1 MILLTGATGL
11 LGHYLIDELLATGHE
26 LRVLVRNPEQREL
39 PWRHLVEVIDGDLLD
54 VVALEQATAGI
65 QTVIHSAAMVSFDRR
80 DRAQLMKVNVE
91 GTANVVDACLAAGV
105 ERLIHVSSVAAIG
118 QPTDG
123 NPATEQT
130 PWQAGQAVSAYARS
144 KRRAELEVYR
154 GIAEGLH
161 AQIINPGLMLG
172 PRGDWQQSSL
182 RLFTSVAR
190 GLRFYQAGATAL
202 VGAQDVARAV
212 CLLLE
217 QDLPNGER
225 YLLVADTWSTL
236 RMLTAFAES
245 VGQKPPSFR
254 IPAWLSISVAWL
266 VERVATLLGY
276 RPPLSVE
283 AIRSG
288 LSQDRYEGS
297 KITQLGFAYTP
308 LAQVIA
314 ETAEGYLGKGGKG
327 DK

>member
-26 LRVLVRNPEQREL
+26 LRVLVRNAEQRAL

-54 VVALEQATAGI
+54 VVALAQAMTGI
-65 QTVIHSAAMVSFDRR
+65 QTVIHAAAIVSFDRR
-80 DRAQLMKVNVE
+80 DRAQLMKINVE
-91 GTANVVDACLAAGV
+91 GTANVVDVCLSAGV
-105 ERLIHVSSVAAIG
+105 ERLIHVSSVATIG
-118 QPTDG
+118 QPADG
-123 NPATEQT
+123 NLATEQT

-144 KRRAELEVYR
+144 KRRAEREVYR

-182 RLFTSVAR
+182 RLFATAAN
-190 GLRFYQAGATAL
+190 GLRFYQRGATAL

-212 CLLLE
+212 GLLLG
-217 QDLPNGER
+217 QHLPDGER
-225 YLLVADTWSTL
+225 YLLVADTWSTQ
-236 RMLTAFAES
+236 RMLRAFAES
-245 VGQKPPSFR
+245 VGQKPPSIR
-254 IPAWLSISVAWL
+254 IPAWLSISAAWL
-266 VERVATLLGY
+266 IERVATLLGR

-288 LSQDRYEGS
+288 LAQDRYDGS
-297 KITQLGFAYTP
+297 KITQLGFTYTP
-308 LAQVIA
+308 LEQVIA
-314 ETAEGYLGKGGKG
+314 ETAQGYLGGEA
-327 DK
+327 DW